1 MVGLAE
7 ILGESPGIVA
17 VRETVGRLLQRQA
30 DARRL
35 PPVLIQGETG
45 TGKGLVARA
54 LHRAGPR
61 RDGPFVDVN
70 CAAIPEPLLEAE
82 MFGFE
87 RGAFTDARQA
97 KPGLVQTAHKG
108 LIFLDEVGLLPSGLQ
123 SKLLKFVEDRTVRRL
138 GSTRSEPVDVWIIT
152 ASNEDLGAA
161 ARQGGFREDLYH
173 RLAVVTLWLPP
184 LRERGDDI
192 AVLAEHFL
200 DRISR
205 DYGLP
210 PKSLAPDGRGALLAH
225 PWPGNVRELSN
236 VIERVALLEEA
247 PLITR
252 EMLGLREPTA
262 METPQSADGEEAV
275 PFKEELEGIE
285 RERLLQALRRAKWNI
300 VRAAA
305 SLGIPRGTL
314 RYRIEKYGLER
325 GGALR
330 TSRRRRAQPTVS
342 EGPVTSAGADVE
354 ATPEPT
360 HWEVRRLAL
369 LRAALVVRKAS
380 DALYTSRAL
389 EVIAE
394 KTGSF
399 GGRIQERGPT
409 GIVAAFGLEPVED
422 APRRSAHAAIA
433 MQKAAERA
441 RRDDVERPGL
451 KVAIH
456 MAECLVR
463 ETGRRSEIDLET
475 KHRAW
480 GVLEA
485 LVSDAEPDAILV
497 SETAAPLLERRFD
510 LVPLAGR
517 GGGRPAFRLVGPERP
532 GLEIGRR
539 MSTFVGRRQDLELLE
554 SRLALA
560 LRGHGQVVGVVG
572 EAGIGKSRLLYEL
585 RRRVGNKPVAYLAG
599 RCVSYGAGI
608 PYLPVL
614 DILRQHF
621 GLIETAGSDAIRERV
636 RLGLNAVGMNAEQA
650 SPYLLHLW
658 GVKDGTERL
667 AALDP
672 EAIKLRTLETL
683 SGLVLRISHARP
695 LILAVEDLHCID
707 RASEDLLTALVAD
720 LPGTP
725 TMFLASYRPGYR
737 PPWIDKSFAT
747 QVALEPLSR
756 EQSLTLAR
764 SVFETDVPE
773 SLVGSIL
780 DKAEGNPFFLEELC
794 HVARDRSESLAV
806 PAVPDT
812 VQEVLLARIHRLP
825 DEPKRVLQA
834 ASIVGRE
841 VPGHLL
847 RAILD
852 APGDPETHL
861 RELTRQEFLYARP
874 GVEES
879 LYIFKHP
886 LTQEVVYESVADARR
901 KTLHTKAAKAL
912 EEMYVDRLE
921 AAYDRLAYH
930 YAKTDEADRAVEYLT
945 RFAEQAAGR
954 FAHVEAA
961 AALRE
966 ALAHVERLP
975 AEIRERRLYELVL
988 RQNVSL
994 FFIGCFRENLDL
1006 LLRHQERVE
1015 RLGDPTLTGPFFYH
1029 LATAYYMLGDHA
1041 PAVAH
1046 ARRAL
1051 DDASRSGDEATM
1063 GKAHFVLAYEAFWSG
1078 QPWDGVAHGRSAVT
1092 LLEPNDER
1100 WSLGF
1105 AHWIVGMN
1113 YALMGD
1119 FEAALSAQ
1127 ARAHAIAEAAH
1138 PRLLGLTMWST
1149 GLIHSSIGECEAGID
1164 ACRRSLE
1171 VSRDPVNLASAS
1183 GALGFAYLEQGDP
1196 ARAIPL
1202 LERSVEELRKF
1213 GSRDSSGWFATF
1225 LGEAYLVSGQ
1235 IERAQDLAVQ
1245 GTQVTGDARYRFGL
1259 GWAQRTLGRIAY
1271 ARGLHTDA
1279 AERLDE
1285 ALQTFGSMRARFEM
1299 ARTRLEL
1306 ARVRHAQGNADAAA
1320 TDLGAAHQ
1328 LFRSLGVPKYVE
1340 RSEQLARQL
1349 QVSLPA

>member
-192 AVLAEHFL
+192 TVLAEHFL

-210 PKSLAPDGRGALLAH
+210 PKSLAPDCRGALLAH

-463 ETGRRSEIDLET
+463 ETGRGSG
-475 KHRAW
+475 RA
-480 GVLEA
+480 
-485 LVSDAEPDAILV
+485 
-497 SETAAPLLERRFD
+497 
-510 LVPLAGR
+510 R
-517 GGGRPAFRLVGPERP
+517 GA
-532 GLEIGRR
+532 
-539 MSTFVGRRQDLELLE
+539 
-554 SRLALA
+554 
-560 LRGHGQVVGVVG
+560 
-572 EAGIGKSRLLYEL
+572 
-585 RRRVGNKPVAYLAG
+585 
-599 RCVSYGAGI
+599 
-608 PYLPVL
+608 
-614 DILRQHF
+614 
-621 GLIETAGSDAIRERV
+621 
-636 RLGLNAVGMNAEQA
+636 
-650 SPYLLHLW
+650 
-658 GVKDGTERL
+658 
-667 AALDP
+667 
-672 EAIKLRTLETL
+672 
-683 SGLVLRISHARP
+683 
-695 LILAVEDLHCID
+695 
-707 RASEDLLTALVAD
+707 
-720 LPGTP
+720 
-725 TMFLASYRPGYR
+725 
-737 PPWIDKSFAT
+737 
-747 QVALEPLSR
+747 
-756 EQSLTLAR
+756 
-764 SVFETDVPE
+764 
-773 SLVGSIL
+773 
-780 DKAEGNPFFLEELC
+780 
-794 HVARDRSESLAV
+794 
-806 PAVPDT
+806 
-812 VQEVLLARIHRLP
+812 
-825 DEPKRVLQA
+825 
-834 ASIVGRE
+834 
-841 VPGHLL
+841 
-847 RAILD
+847 
-852 APGDPETHL
+852 
-861 RELTRQEFLYARP
+861 
-874 GVEES
+874 
-879 LYIFKHP
+879 
-886 LTQEVVYESVADARR
+886 
-901 KTLHTKAAKAL
+901 
-912 EEMYVDRLE
+912 
-921 AAYDRLAYH
+921 
-930 YAKTDEADRAVEYLT
+930 
-945 RFAEQAAGR
+945 
-954 FAHVEAA
+954 
-961 AALRE
+961 
-966 ALAHVERLP
+966 
-975 AEIRERRLYELVL
+975 RERR
-988 RQNVSL
+988 
-994 FFIGCFRENLDL
+994 G
-1006 LLRHQERVE
+1006 
-1015 RLGDPTLTGPFFYH
+1015 
-1029 LATAYYMLGDHA
+1029 
-1041 PAVAH
+1041 
-1046 ARRAL
+1046 
-1051 DDASRSGDEATM
+1051 
-1063 GKAHFVLAYEAFWSG
+1063 
-1078 QPWDGVAHGRSAVT
+1078 
-1092 LLEPNDER
+1092 
-1100 WSLGF
+1100 
-1105 AHWIVGMN
+1105 
-1113 YALMGD
+1113 
-1119 FEAALSAQ
+1119 
-1127 ARAHAIAEAAH
+1127 
-1138 PRLLGLTMWST
+1138 
-1149 GLIHSSIGECEAGID
+1149 AG
-1164 ACRRSLE
+1164 
-1171 VSRDPVNLASAS
+1171 RDP
-1183 GALGFAYLEQGDP
+1183 
-1196 ARAIPL
+1196 
-1202 LERSVEELRKF
+1202 
-1213 GSRDSSGWFATF
+1213 
-1225 LGEAYLVSGQ
+1225 
-1235 IERAQDLAVQ
+1235 
-1245 GTQVTGDARYRFGL
+1245 
-1259 GWAQRTLGRIAY
+1259 
-1271 ARGLHTDA
+1271 
-1279 AERLDE
+1279 
-1285 ALQTFGSMRARFEM
+1285 
-1299 ARTRLEL
+1299 
-1306 ARVRHAQGNADAAA
+1306 
-1320 TDLGAAHQ
+1320 
-1328 LFRSLGVPKYVE
+1328 
-1340 RSEQLARQL
+1340 RQ
-1349 QVSLPA
+1349 

>member
-97 KPGLVQTAHKG
+97 KPGLVQTADKG

-161 ARQGGFREDLYH
+161 VRQGGFREDLYH
-173 RLAVVTLWLPP
+173 RLAVVTIWLPP

-330 TSRRRRAQPTVS
+330 TSRRRRA
-342 EGPVTSAGADVE
+342 
-354 ATPEPT
+354 
-360 HWEVRRLAL
+360 
-369 LRAALVVRKAS
+369 
-380 DALYTSRAL
+380 
-389 EVIAE
+389 
-394 KTGSF
+394 
-399 GGRIQERGPT
+399 
-409 GIVAAFGLEPVED
+409 
-422 APRRSAHAAIA
+422 HAAIA

-463 ETGRRSEIDLET
+463 ETGRGSEIDLET

-517 GGGRPAFRLVGPERP
+517 GGGRPAFRLVGAERP
-532 GLEIGRR
+532 GFEIGRR
-539 MSTFVGRRQDLELLE
+539 MSRFVGRRQDLELLE

-560 LRGHGQVVGVVG
+560 LRGHGQVVGGVG
-572 EAGIGKSRLLYEL
+572 EARIGESRLLYEL
-585 RRRVGNKPVAYLAG
+585 RRRVASKPVAYLAG

-621 GLIETAGSDAIRERV
+621 GLIETAGSDAIR
-636 RLGLNAVGMNAEQA
+636 
-650 SPYLLHLW
+650 
-658 GVKDGTERL
+658 
-667 AALDP
+667 
-672 EAIKLRTLETL
+672 
-683 SGLVLRISHARP
+683 
-695 LILAVEDLHCID
+695 
-707 RASEDLLTALVAD
+707 
-720 LPGTP
+720 
-725 TMFLASYRPGYR
+725 
-737 PPWIDKSFAT
+737 
-747 QVALEPLSR
+747 
-756 EQSLTLAR
+756 
-764 SVFETDVPE
+764 
-773 SLVGSIL
+773 
-780 DKAEGNPFFLEELC
+780 
-794 HVARDRSESLAV
+794 
-806 PAVPDT
+806 
-812 VQEVLLARIHRLP
+812 
-825 DEPKRVLQA
+825 
-834 ASIVGRE
+834 
-841 VPGHLL
+841 
-847 RAILD
+847 
-852 APGDPETHL
+852 
-861 RELTRQEFLYARP
+861 
-874 GVEES
+874 
-879 LYIFKHP
+879 
-886 LTQEVVYESVADARR
+886 
-901 KTLHTKAAKAL
+901 
-912 EEMYVDRLE
+912 
-921 AAYDRLAYH
+921 
-930 YAKTDEADRAVEYLT
+930 
-945 RFAEQAAGR
+945 
-954 FAHVEAA
+954 
-961 AALRE
+961 
-966 ALAHVERLP
+966 
-975 AEIRERRLYELVL
+975 
-988 RQNVSL
+988 
-994 FFIGCFRENLDL
+994 
-1006 LLRHQERVE
+1006 
-1015 RLGDPTLTGPFFYH
+1015 
-1029 LATAYYMLGDHA
+1029 
-1041 PAVAH
+1041 
-1046 ARRAL
+1046 
-1051 DDASRSGDEATM
+1051 
-1063 GKAHFVLAYEAFWSG
+1063 
-1078 QPWDGVAHGRSAVT
+1078 
-1092 LLEPNDER
+1092 
-1100 WSLGF
+1100 
-1105 AHWIVGMN
+1105 
-1113 YALMGD
+1113 
-1119 FEAALSAQ
+1119 
-1127 ARAHAIAEAAH
+1127 
-1138 PRLLGLTMWST
+1138 
-1149 GLIHSSIGECEAGID
+1149 
-1164 ACRRSLE
+1164 
-1171 VSRDPVNLASAS
+1171 
-1183 GALGFAYLEQGDP
+1183 
-1196 ARAIPL
+1196 
-1202 LERSVEELRKF
+1202 
-1213 GSRDSSGWFATF
+1213 
-1225 LGEAYLVSGQ
+1225 
-1235 IERAQDLAVQ
+1235 
-1245 GTQVTGDARYRFGL
+1245 
-1259 GWAQRTLGRIAY
+1259 
-1271 ARGLHTDA
+1271 
-1279 AERLDE
+1279 
-1285 ALQTFGSMRARFEM
+1285 
-1299 ARTRLEL
+1299 
-1306 ARVRHAQGNADAAA
+1306 
-1320 TDLGAAHQ
+1320 
-1328 LFRSLGVPKYVE
+1328 
-1340 RSEQLARQL
+1340 
-1349 QVSLPA
+1349 

>member
-54 LHRAGPR
+54 LHRAGLR

-97 KPGLVQTAHKG
+97 KPGLVQTADKG

-210 PKSLAPDGRGALLAH
+210 PKSLAPDGRRALLAH

-314 RYRIEKYGLER
+314 RYRIEKHGLER
-325 GGALR
+325 EGARR
-330 TSRRRRAQPTVS
+330 TSRRSRAQPTVS
-342 EGPVTSAGADVE
+342 EGPVTSVGADVE

-369 LRAALVVRKAS
+369 LRAALVVRNAS

-463 ETGRRSEIDLET
+463 ETGRRS
-475 KHRAW
+475 
-480 GVLEA
+480 
-485 LVSDAEPDAILV
+485 
-497 SETAAPLLERRFD
+497 
-510 LVPLAGR
+510 
-517 GGGRPAFRLVGPERP
+517 
-532 GLEIGRR
+532 
-539 MSTFVGRRQDLELLE
+539 
-554 SRLALA
+554 
-560 LRGHGQVVGVVG
+560 
-572 EAGIGKSRLLYEL
+572 GIGKSRLLYEL
-585 RRRVGNKPVAYLAG
+585 RRRVASKPVAYLAG

-794 HVARDRSESLAV
+794 HVARDRSESRAV

-841 VPGHLL
+841 VPGHPL
-847 RAILD
+847 RA
-852 APGDPETHL
+852 
-861 RELTRQEFLYARP
+861 
-874 GVEES
+874 S
-879 LYIFKHP
+879 
-886 LTQEVVYESVADARR
+886 
-901 KTLHTKAAKAL
+901 
-912 EEMYVDRLE
+912 
-921 AAYDRLAYH
+921 
-930 YAKTDEADRAVEYLT
+930 
-945 RFAEQAAGR
+945 
-954 FAHVEAA
+954 
-961 AALRE
+961 
-966 ALAHVERLP
+966 
-975 AEIRERRLYELVL
+975 
-988 RQNVSL
+988 
-994 FFIGCFRENLDL
+994 
-1006 LLRHQERVE
+1006 
-1015 RLGDPTLTGPFFYH
+1015 
-1029 LATAYYMLGDHA
+1029 
-1041 PAVAH
+1041 
-1046 ARRAL
+1046 
-1051 DDASRSGDEATM
+1051 
-1063 GKAHFVLAYEAFWSG
+1063 
-1078 QPWDGVAHGRSAVT
+1078 
-1092 LLEPNDER
+1092 
-1100 WSLGF
+1100 
-1105 AHWIVGMN
+1105 
-1113 YALMGD
+1113 
-1119 FEAALSAQ
+1119 
-1127 ARAHAIAEAAH
+1127 
-1138 PRLLGLTMWST
+1138 
-1149 GLIHSSIGECEAGID
+1149 
-1164 ACRRSLE
+1164 
-1171 VSRDPVNLASAS
+1171 
-1183 GALGFAYLEQGDP
+1183 
-1196 ARAIPL
+1196 
-1202 LERSVEELRKF
+1202 
-1213 GSRDSSGWFATF
+1213 
-1225 LGEAYLVSGQ
+1225 
-1235 IERAQDLAVQ
+1235 
-1245 GTQVTGDARYRFGL
+1245 
-1259 GWAQRTLGRIAY
+1259 
-1271 ARGLHTDA
+1271 
-1279 AERLDE
+1279 
-1285 ALQTFGSMRARFEM
+1285 
-1299 ARTRLEL
+1299 
-1306 ARVRHAQGNADAAA
+1306 
-1320 TDLGAAHQ
+1320 
-1328 LFRSLGVPKYVE
+1328 
-1340 RSEQLARQL
+1340 
-1349 QVSLPA
+1349 